1 MPAAGD
7 GSMDL
12 GGQLETLARELQ
24 KCRESWGQL
33 RLREERYALAL
44 QGSGDGLWD
53 WDLAAERVHLCARF
67 RALVHEEE
75 AAAEEPL
82 RAWFDRLHPEDLVAL
97 QADLAAHLE
106 GRTPTFENEHRVL
119 RKDGSD
125 RWVLARGVAVL
136 DGEGRPRRLA
146 GTLSDVTARKKAE
159 ELLLYQAVHDV
170 LTGLPNR
177 AAFLERLERS
187 VARCRFNPD
196 YRFAVFFL
204 DLDRFKLVNDSLGHL
219 SGDQLLVAVARRLV
233 GCLRPGDM
241 VAHAGG
247 DEFTLL
253 VDHIDAPLDASYVA
267 RRVQKSLSTPFDLG
281 GQEVFVSASMGIAL
295 SGSHARP
302 HEMLRD
308 ADTAMYRAKSRG
320 AGGYELFDREM
331 QAQSLSRLQL
341 ETDLRR
347 ALDRE
352 EFRLHYQPIVSL
364 RTGLITG
371 FEALLRWQHPERG
384 LLFPGAF
391 LSVAEETGLILGIS
405 EWVMRLCCAQVLEWK
420 GRHPQEPPL
429 TMSMN
434 MTSQSFTRSDVER
447 LVSETLARSGLDGRH
462 LQLEITESVFME
474 DLDAVVAVL
483 VALKGREV
491 EFHIDDFGTG
501 YSSLSYLHRLPTEV
515 LKIDRSFVG
524 RMGQAG
530 DDGVIVRTIVE
541 LAHNLGRRVIAE
553 GVETAEQLARL
564 RALGCEHA
572 QGFFFAR
579 ALPSAEAEALLLSRP
594 RW

>member
-1 MPAAGD
+1 MD
-7 GSMDL
+7 DVGS
-12 GGQLETLARELQ
+12 QLESLARELQ
-24 KCRESWGQL
+24 KCREAWGKV
-33 RLREERYALAL
+33 RLREEQYALAL

-53 WDLAAERVHLCARF
+53 WDLAPSVVHFCPRF
-67 RALVHEEE
+67 RALVHGEE
-75 AAAEEPL
+75 AAADGAPE
-82 RAWFDRLHPEDLVAL
+82 AWFERVHSDDLAAL
-97 QADLAAHLE
+97 QADIAAHLE
-106 GRTPTFENEHRVL
+106 GRTPTLENEHRVL
-119 RKDGSD
+119 RTDGSY
-125 RWVLARGVAVL
+125 RWVLARGMAVL

-159 ELLLYQAVHDV
+159 ELLRYQAVHDV

-233 GCLRPGDM
+233 ATLRPGDM

-253 VDHIDAPLDASYVA
+253 VDHIEAPLDASHVA
-267 RRVQKSLSTPFDLG
+267 NRIQNSLSAPFNLG
-281 GQEVFVSASMGIAL
+281 GQEVFVTASMGIAL
-295 SGSHARP
+295 SGGYTRP
-302 HEMLRD
+302 DEMLRD
-308 ADTAMYRAKSRG
+308 ADTAMYRAKARG
-320 AGGYELFDREM
+320 SGTYELFDREM
-331 QAQSLSRLQL
+331 QAQALNRLQL

-347 ALDRE
+347 ALERD

-364 RTGLITG
+364 KTGLVTG
-371 FEALLRWQHPERG
+371 FEALLRWEHPERG
-384 LLFPGAF
+384 LLYPGAF
-391 LSVAEETGLILGIS
+391 LPVAEETGLIIGIS
-405 EWVMRLCCAQVLEWK
+405 DLVLRQCCAQARRWRQRFPALD
-420 GRHPQEPPL
+420 PAL

-434 MTSQSFTRSDVER
+434 LTSHSFTHSDVES
-447 LVSETLARSGLDGRH
+447 LVAQALAEADLDGRQ

-474 DLDAVVAVL
+474 DLDAVVGVL
-483 VALKGREV
+483 LALKSREV

-572 QGFFFAR
+572 QGFYFAR
-579 ALPSAEAEALLLSRP
+579 GLPSAEAESLLDSRP

>member
-1 MPAAGD
+1 
-7 GSMDL
+7 
-12 GGQLETLARELQ
+12 
-24 KCRESWGQL
+24 
-33 RLREERYALAL
+33 
-44 QGSGDGLWD
+44 
-53 WDLAAERVHLCARF
+53 V
-67 RALVHEEE
+67 
-75 AAAEEPL
+75 
-82 RAWFDRLHPEDLVAL
+82 
-97 QADLAAHLE
+97 
-106 GRTPTFENEHRVL
+106 
-119 RKDGSD
+119 
-125 RWVLARGVAVL
+125 
-136 DGEGRPRRLA
+136 
-146 GTLSDVTARKKAE
+146 
-159 ELLLYQAVHDV
+159 
-170 LTGLPNR
+170 
-177 AAFLERLERS
+177 FLERLERS

-233 GCLRPGDM
+233 ATLRPGDM

-253 VDHIDAPLDASYVA
+253 VDHIEAPLDASHVA
-267 RRVQKSLSTPFDLG
+267 NRIQKSLSAPFNLG

-295 SGSHARP
+295 SGGYTRP
-302 HEMLRD
+302 DEMLRD
-308 ADTAMYRAKSRG
+308 ADTAMYRAKARG
-320 AGGYELFDREM
+320 SGSYELFDREM
-331 QAQSLSRLQL
+331 QAQALNRLQL

-347 ALDRE
+347 ALERD

-364 RTGLITG
+364 KTGLITG
-371 FEALLRWQHPERG
+371 FEALLRWEHPERG
-384 LLFPGAF
+384 LLYPGAF
-391 LSVAEETGLILGIS
+391 LPVAEETGLIIGIS
-405 EWVMRLCCAQVLEWK
+405 DLVLRQCCAQARQWRQRFPALDTA
-420 GRHPQEPPL
+420 L

-434 MTSQSFTRSDVER
+434 LTSQSFTHSDVES
-447 LVSETLARSGLDGRH
+447 LVAQALAEADLEGRQ

-474 DLDAVVAVL
+474 DLDAVVGVL
-483 VALKGREV
+483 LALKSREV

-572 QGFFFAR
+572 QGFYFAR
-579 ALPSAEAEALLLSRP
+579 GLPSSEAESLLDARP

>member
-1 MPAAGD
+1 
-7 GSMDL
+7 MDL
-12 GGQLETLARELQ
+12 GPQLETLTRELQ

-44 QGSGDGLWD
+44 QGAGDGLWD
-53 WDLAAERVHLCARF
+53 WDLARERVHFCARF
-67 RALVHEEE
+67 RALVHGEE
-75 AAAEEPL
+75 AAAEELP
-82 RAWFDRLHPEDLVAL
+82 RAWFDRVHPEDLPAL
-97 QADLAAHLE
+97 QADVAAHLE
-106 GRTPTFENEHRVL
+106 GRTPSLDCEHRVL
-119 RKDGSD
+119 RKDGSY
-125 RWVLARGVAVL
+125 RWVLARAVAVL
-136 DGEGRPRRLA
+136 DDDGKPRRLA
-146 GTLSDVTARKKAE
+146 GTLSDITARKKAE
-159 ELLLYQAVHDV
+159 ELLRYQAVHDV

-267 RRVQKSLSTPFDLG
+267 RRVQKSLSTPFNLG
-281 GQEVFVSASMGIAL
+281 GQDVFVSASMGIAL
-295 SGSHARP
+295 SGAYERSD
-302 HEMLRD
+302 EMLRD

-347 ALDRE
+347 ALDRD
-352 EFRLHYQPIVSL
+352 EFRLHYQPIVALKS
-364 RTGLITG
+364 GSITG

-384 LLFPGAF
+384 LLYPGAF

-405 EWVMRLCCAQVLEWK
+405 EWVMRQCCAQALEWK
-420 GRHPQEPPL
+420 RGHPALDPPL

-434 MTSQSFTRSDVER
+434 LTSQSFTRSDVER
-447 LVSETLARSGLDGRH
+447 LVNETLARSGLEGRQ

-483 VALKGREV
+483 LALKGRQV

-572 QGFFFAR
+572 QGYYFAR
-579 ALPSAEAEALLLSRP
+579 PLPAAEADALLRTRP

>member
-1 MPAAGD
+1 LDLAA
-7 GSMDL
+7 
-12 GGQLETLARELQ
+12 QLEALARELQ
-24 KCRESWGQL
+24 RCRDTWGQV
-33 RLREERYALAL
+33 RLREERYHLALA
-44 QGSGDGLWD
+44 GSGDGVWD
-53 WDLAAERVHLCARF
+53 WDLRSERVHYSARF

-75 AAAEEPL
+75 ASAEGQP
-82 RAWFDRLHPEDLVAL
+82 RAWFDRVHPEDLTGL
-97 QADLAAHLE
+97 QNDLAAHLE
-106 GRTPTFENEHRVL
+106 GRTPSFESEHRVL
-119 RKDGSD
+119 RRDGSY
-125 RWVLARGVAVL
+125 RWVLARAVAVL
-136 DGEGRPRRLA
+136 DESGRPLRLA
-146 GTLSDVTARKKAE
+146 GTLGDITPRKKAE
-159 ELLLYQAVHDV
+159 ELLRYQAVHDV

-204 DLDRFKLVNDSLGHL
+204 DLDRFKLVNDSLGHM

-253 VDHIDAPLDASYVA
+253 VDHIEAPLDATYVA
-267 RRVQKSLSTPFDLG
+267 QRIQRSLSVPFVVS
-281 GQEVFVSASMGIAL
+281 GQEVFVSASMGITL
-295 SGSHARP
+295 SLSYERP
-302 HEMLRD
+302 DDMLRD
-308 ADTAMYRAKSRG
+308 ADTAMYRAKTRG
-320 AGGYELFDREM
+320 PGGYELFDRDM
-331 QAQSLSRLQL
+331 QAQALNRLQL

-347 ALDRE
+347 ALERD

-364 RTGLITG
+364 QSGQISG
-371 FEALLRWQHPERG
+371 FEALLRWQHPDRG
-384 LLFPGAF
+384 LLYPGAF

-405 EWVMRLCCAQVLEWK
+405 EWVLGRCCAQLLEWNRK
-420 GRHPQEPPL
+420 LAHTNGSAL

-434 MTSQSFTRSDVER
+434 LTSQSFTRSDVER
-447 LVSETLARSGLDGRH
+447 LVADTLARSGLDGRY
-462 LQLEITESVFME
+462 LRLEITESVFME
-474 DLDAVVAVL
+474 DIDAVVAVL
-483 VALKGREV
+483 LALRGREV

-501 YSSLSYLHRLPTEV
+501 YSSLSYLHRLPTDV

-572 QGFFFAR
+572 QGFYFAR
-579 ALPSAEAEALLLSRP
+579 PLPPGEAELLLLSGP

>member
-1 MPAAGD
+1 
-7 GSMDL
+7 MDDV
-12 GGQLETLARELQ
+12 GPPLETLARELQ
-24 KCRESWGQL
+24 KCRETGGQL

-44 QGSGDGLWD
+44 HGSGDGLWD
-53 WDLAAERVHLCARF
+53 WDLQTERIHLSSRF
-67 RALVHEEE
+67 RALIHGEETG
-75 AAAEEPL
+75 AEELP
-82 RAWFDRLHPEDLVAL
+82 RVWFDRIHPEDVTAL
-97 QADLAAHLE
+97 QADITAHLQ
-106 GRTPTFENEHRVL
+106 GRTPALENEHRVL
-119 RKDGSD
+119 LKDGSY

-136 DGEGRPRRLA
+136 DAGGRPRRLA
-146 GTLSDVTARKKAE
+146 GTLSDITTRKKAE
-159 ELLLYQAVHDV
+159 ELLRYQVVHDV

-177 AAFLERLERS
+177 GAFLERLERS

-204 DLDRFKLVNDSLGHL
+204 DLDRFKLVNDSLGHH

-253 VDHIDAPLDASYVA
+253 VDHIEAPLDASYVA
-267 RRVQKSLSTPFDLG
+267 LRIQKSLSTPFTLA
-281 GQEVFVSASMGIAL
+281 GQDVFVTASMGIAL
-295 SGSHARP
+295 SGSYDRSGD
-302 HEMLRD
+302 MLRD
-308 ADTAMYRAKSRG
+308 ADTAMYRAKARANGS
-320 AGGYELFDREM
+320 YELFDREM
-331 QAQSLSRLQL
+331 QAHSLSRLQL

-364 RTGLITG
+364 QSGLITG
-371 FEALLRWQHPERG
+371 FEALLRWQHPDRG
-384 LLFPGAF
+384 LLYPGAF
-391 LSVAEETGLILGIS
+391 LAVAEETGLILGIS
-405 EWVMRLCCAQVLEWK
+405 EWVMRQCCAQGLAWK
-420 GRHPQEPPL
+420 RRFPSFEPAM

-434 MTSQSFTRSDVER
+434 LSSQSFARSDVER
-447 LVSETLARSGLDGRH
+447 LVGEALSGSGLDGRD
-462 LQLEITESVFME
+462 LALEITESVFME
-474 DLDAVVAVL
+474 DLDSVVAVL
-483 VALKGREV
+483 LALKAREV

-572 QGFFFAR
+572 QGFYFAR
-579 ALPSAEAEALLLSRP
+579 PLPSGEAEGLLASGP

>member
-1 MPAAGD
+1 
-7 GSMDL
+7 MDL
-12 GGQLETLARELQ
+12 PAQLESLARELQ
-24 KCRESWGQL
+24 RCRQEWGRL
-33 RLREERYALAL
+33 RMREERYHLAL
-44 QGSGDGLWD
+44 LGSGDGIWD
-53 WDLAAERVHLCARF
+53 WDLRAERVHYSPRF
-67 RALVHEEE
+67 QALVHEEE
-75 AAAEEPL
+75 ASAEGPP
-82 RAWFDRLHPEDLVAL
+82 RAWFDRVHPEDLPAL
-97 QADLAAHLE
+97 HADLAAHLE

-119 RKDGSD
+119 RKDGSY
-125 RWVLARGVAVL
+125 RWALARAVAVL
-136 DGEGRPRRLA
+136 DDGGRPSRLA
-146 GTLSDVTARKKAE
+146 GTLSEITARKKAE
-159 ELLLYQAVHDV
+159 ELLRYQAVHDV

-187 VARCRFNPD
+187 LARCRFNPD

-219 SGDQLLVAVARRLV
+219 SGDQLLISVARRLV

-253 VDHIDAPLDASYVA
+253 VDHIDAPLDATYVA
-267 RRVQKSLSTPFDLG
+267 QRIQRALSVPIVVG
-281 GQEVFVSASMGIAL
+281 SQEVFVTASMGITL
-295 SGSHARP
+295 SGSYERP
-302 HEMLRD
+302 GDMLRD
-308 ADTAMYRAKSRG
+308 ADTAMYRAKTRG
-320 AGGYELFDREM
+320 PGSYEMFDRDM
-331 QAQSLSRLQL
+331 QAQALSRLQL

-347 ALDRE
+347 GIERE

-364 RTGLITG
+364 QSGRISG

-384 LLFPGAF
+384 LLYPGAF
-391 LSVAEETGLILGIS
+391 LGVAEETGLILAIS
-405 EWVMRLCCAQVLEWK
+405 EWVMAQCCAQAREWSPK
-420 GRHPQEPPL
+420 VAGGPPL
-429 TMSMN
+429 EMSMN
-434 MTSQSFTRSDVER
+434 LTGQSFVRSDVER
-447 LVSETLARSGLDGRH
+447 LVEETLAASGLPGRQ
-462 LQLEITESVFME
+462 LRLEITESVFME
-474 DLDAVVAVL
+474 DIDSVVAVL
-483 VALKGREV
+483 LALKSREV

-530 DDGVIVRTIVE
+530 DDGVIVRTIIE

-564 RALGCEHA
+564 RALGCEQA
-572 QGFFFAR
+572 QGFYFAR
-579 ALPSAEAEALLLSRP
+579 GLPAAEAESLLLSAP

>member
-1 MPAAGD
+1 
-7 GSMDL
+7 MDL
-12 GGQLETLARELQ
+12 GANLESLARELQ
-24 KCRESWGQL
+24 KCREAWGQV

-44 QGSGDGLWD
+44 HGSQDGLFD
-53 WDLAAERVHLCARF
+53 WNLGLDRIYLSPRF

-75 AAAEEPL
+75 AAAEDAP
-82 RAWFDRLHPEDLVAL
+82 RTWFDRIHPDDLVSL
-97 QADLAAHLE
+97 QADVAAHLD
-106 GRTPTFENEHRVL
+106 GRTPTLENEHRVL
-119 RKDGSD
+119 RKDGSY
-125 RWVLARGVAVL
+125 RWVMARGVAIL
-136 DGEGRPRRLA
+136 DAEGRAQRLA
-146 GTLSDVTARKKAE
+146 GTLTDVTIRKKAE
-159 ELLLYQAVHDV
+159 ELLRYQAVHDV

-177 AAFLERLERS
+177 GAFLDRLERS
-187 VARCRFNPD
+187 MARARFNPD
-196 YRFAVFFL
+196 YTFAVFFL
-204 DLDRFKLVNDSLGHL
+204 DLDRFSLINDSLGHL

-253 VDHIDAPLDASYVA
+253 VDHIEAPLDATSVA
-267 RRVQKSLSTPFDLG
+267 QRIQKSLAAPFELA
-281 GQEVFVSASMGIAL
+281 GQDVYASASMGIAL
-295 SGSHARP
+295 SGSYERP
-302 HEMLRD
+302 ADMLRD
-308 ADTAMYRAKSRG
+308 ADIAMYRAKSRG
-320 AGGYELFDREM
+320 PGGYELFDRDM
-331 QAQSLSRLQL
+331 QAQAVDRLHL

-347 ALDRE
+347 ALGRE

-364 RTGLITG
+364 QSGRISG

-384 LLFPGAF
+384 LLYPGAF
-391 LSVAEETGLILGIS
+391 LAVAEETGLILSIS
-405 EWVMRLCCAQVLEWK
+405 EWVMRQCCAQALLWQR
-420 GRHPQEPPL
+420 RHPAMEPAC

-434 MTSQSFTRSDVER
+434 LTSQTFTRSDVDR
-447 LVSETLARSGLDGRH
+447 LVADTLASSGLDGRH
-462 LQLEITESVFME
+462 LRLEITESVFME

-483 VALKGREV
+483 LAVKNREV

-501 YSSLSYLHRLPTEV
+501 YSSLSYLHRLPTDV

-553 GVETAEQLARL
+553 GVETAEQLVRL

-572 QGFFFAR
+572 QGFYF
-579 ALPSAEAEALLLSRP
+579 SRP
-594 RW
+594 LPPEDAESLLGSAPRW

>member
-1 MPAAGD
+1 
-7 GSMDL
+7 MDDV
-12 GGQLETLARELQ
+12 GPPLETLARELQ
-24 KCRESWGQL
+24 KCRETWGQL

-44 QGSGDGLWD
+44 HGSGDGLWD
-53 WDLAAERVHLCARF
+53 WDLQTERLHLSPRF
-67 RALVHEEE
+67 RALVHGEE
-75 AAAEEPL
+75 AGAEERP
-82 RAWFDRLHPEDLVAL
+82 RAWFDRIHPDDLTAL
-97 QADLAAHLE
+97 QVDVTAHLE
-106 GRTPTFENEHRVL
+106 GRTPTLENEHRVL
-119 RKDGSD
+119 LKDGSY
-125 RWVLARGVAVL
+125 RWVLARGIAVK
-136 DGEGRPRRLA
+136 DARGRPHRLA
-146 GTLSDVTARKKAE
+146 GTLSDITTRKKAE
-159 ELLLYQAVHDV
+159 ELLRYQAVHDV

-204 DLDRFKLVNDSLGHL
+204 DLDRFKLINDSLGHHC
-219 SGDQLLVAVARRLV
+219 GDQLLVAVARRLV

-253 VDHIDAPLDASYVA
+253 VDHIEAPLDASYVA
-267 RRVQKSLSTPFDLG
+267 LRIQKSLSTPFNLA
-281 GQEVFVSASMGIAL
+281 GQEVFVTASMGIAL
-295 SGSHARP
+295 SGSYDRP
-302 HEMLRD
+302 GDMLRD
-308 ADTAMYRAKSRG
+308 ADTAMYRAKARASG
-320 AGGYELFDREM
+320 SYELFDRDM

-347 ALDRE
+347 ALERE

-364 RTGLITG
+364 QSGLITG

-384 LLFPGAF
+384 LLYPGAF
-391 LSVAEETGLILGIS
+391 LSVAEETGLILGMS
-405 EWVMRLCCAQVLEWK
+405 DWVMRQCCAQALAWQ
-420 GRHPQEPPL
+420 RRFSSFEP

-434 MTSQSFTRSDVER
+434 LTSQSFTRSNVER
-447 LVSETLARSGLDGRH
+447 LVGDALSGSGLEGRH
-462 LQLEITESVFME
+462 LRLEITESVFME
-474 DLDAVVAVL
+474 DLDSVVAVL
-483 VALKGREV
+483 LALKGRQV

-572 QGFFFAR
+572 QGFYFAR
-579 ALPSAEAEALLLSRP
+579 PLPPGEAEAFLASGP

>member
-1 MPAAGD
+1 L
-7 GSMDL
+7 SVDL
-12 GGQLETLARELQ
+12 GSKLETLARELQ
-24 KCRESWGQL
+24 KCRESWGEL
-33 RLREERYALAL
+33 RLREERYTLAL
-44 QGSGDGLWD
+44 QGSGDGIWD
-53 WDLAAERVHLCARF
+53 WDLETQRVHLSPRF
-67 RALVHEEE
+67 RALVHGEE
-75 AAAEEPL
+75 AATEEPP
-82 RAWFDRLHPEDLVAL
+82 RAWFDRVHPDDLLAL

-106 GRTPTFENEHRVL
+106 GRTPSLDNEHRVL
-119 RKDGSD
+119 RKDGSY
-125 RWVLARGVAVL
+125 RWVHARGVAVL
-136 DGEGRPRRLA
+136 DGEGRPARLA
-146 GTLSDVTARKKAE
+146 GTLSDVTVRKKAE
-159 ELLLYQAVHDV
+159 ELLRYQAAHDV

-177 AAFLERLERS
+177 AAFLDRLERS
-187 VARCRFNPD
+187 ITRGRFNPD

-233 GCLRPGDM
+233 TCLRPGDM

-253 VDHIDAPLDASYVA
+253 LDNIEAPLEASYVA
-267 RRVQKSLSTPFDLG
+267 LRIHKSLNAPFNLD
-281 GQEVFVSASMGIAL
+281 GQEVYISVSMGITL
-295 SGSHARP
+295 SGWYERP
-302 HEMLRD
+302 EDMLRD

-320 AGGYELFDREM
+320 PGSHELFDRDM
-331 QAQSLSRLQL
+331 QAQALGRLQL

-347 ALDRE
+347 AVGRD

-364 RTGLITG
+364 QSGSITG

-384 LLFPGAF
+384 LLYPGAF

-405 EWVMRLCCAQVLEWK
+405 EWVMRECCTQALAWQH
-420 GRHPQEPPL
+420 RFPQMEPPM

-434 MTSQSFTRSDVER
+434 LTSQSFTRSDVER
-447 LVSETLARSGLDGRH
+447 LVGESLAGSGLDGRQ
-462 LQLEITESVFME
+462 LQLEITESVFMD

-483 VALKGREV
+483 VALKGRQV

-572 QGFFFAR
+572 QGFYFAR
-579 ALPSAEAEALLLSRP
+579 PLPSDEAESLLADRP

>member
-1 MPAAGD
+1 MD
-7 GSMDL
+7 DVGS
-12 GGQLETLARELQ
+12 QLENLARELQ
-24 KCRESWGQL
+24 KCREAAGQL

-44 QGSGDGLWD
+44 QGAGDGLWD
-53 WDLAAERVHLCARF
+53 WDLRADRLHLSPRF
-67 RALVHEEE
+67 RDLVYGEE
-75 AAAEEPL
+75 AGADALP
-82 RAWFDRLHPEDLVAL
+82 RAWFDHVHPEDLTIL
-97 QADLAAHLE
+97 QADIAAHLD
-106 GRTPTFENEHRVL
+106 GRTPTLENEHRVL
-119 RKDGSD
+119 LKDGSS
-125 RWVLARGVAVL
+125 RWLLARGVAVL
-136 DGEGRPRRLA
+136 DGEGKPRRLA
-146 GTLSDVTARKKAE
+146 GTLSDITTRKKAE
-159 ELLLYQAVHDV
+159 DLLRYQAVHDV

-187 VARCRFNPD
+187 MARSRYNPE

-204 DLDRFKLVNDSLGHL
+204 DLDRFKLVNDSLGHHR
-219 SGDQLLVAVARRLV
+219 GDQLLVAVARRLV

-253 VDHIDAPLDASYVA
+253 VDHIDAPLEASYVA
-267 RRVQKSLSTPFDLG
+267 LRIQKSLSTPFNLA
-281 GQEVFVSASMGIAL
+281 GQEVFVAASMGIAL
-295 SGSHARP
+295 SGTYERP
-302 HEMLRD
+302 HDILRD
-308 ADTAMYRAKSRG
+308 ADTAMYRAKTR
-320 AGGYELFDREM
+320 AGGSYELFDRDM
-331 QAQSLSRLQL
+331 HAQSLTRLQL

-364 RTGLITG
+364 ESGLITG

-384 LLFPGAF
+384 LLLPGAF
-391 LSVAEETGLILGIS
+391 LAVAEETGLILGIS
-405 EWVMRLCCAQVLEWK
+405 EWVMRQCCAQALVWK
-420 GRHPQEPPL
+420 QRFASPEPGL

-434 MTSQSFTRSDVER
+434 LTSQSFARTDVER
-447 LVSETLARSGLDGRH
+447 LVGEALAGSGLDGRH
-462 LQLEITESVFME
+462 LRLEITESVFME
-474 DLDAVVAVL
+474 DIDAVVSVL
-483 VALKGREV
+483 LALKNRDV

-501 YSSLSYLHRLPTEV
+501 YSSLSYLHRLPTDV

-530 DDGVIVRTIVE
+530 DDGLIVRTIVE

-553 GVETAEQLARL
+553 GVETADQLARL

-572 QGFFFAR
+572 QGFYFSR
-579 ALPSAEAEALLLSRP
+579 PLPSEAAEALLASGP